1 MSKLPKD
8 LRRRV
13 GNQQLAI
20 DKTFKQN
27 LKEQLFTQSQGGS
40 MAQKKTKVSARSLFR
55 SVFKQLSTATG
66 LAALAVLIVVGG
78 MSAFVAA
85 NKTRLNSEQKTALPT
100 NLADVLPI
108 EDIRAAALK
117 DVPDGTI
124 TGVELEQEE
133 GTLLYK
139 VRFSDGS
146 FRYYDAKTGV
156 AVMRSQDQTE
166 QDESVPAGFVAGI
179 TVQQARD
186 IALAQRSG
194 SITKIELETENGI
207 VVYSVRFSDGGR
219 VDVNATSGAVLRVRS
234 GSQAGTSAED
244 SSDDAND
251 DSSGTSGSGSGSGS
265 NSDDNGSDDDQNS
278 DNSGSG
284 SGSNSGSGSDDN
296 STSGGHGSDN

>member
-1 MSKLPKD
+1 
-8 LRRRV
+8 
-13 GNQQLAI
+13 
-20 DKTFKQN
+20 
-27 LKEQLFTQSQGGS
+27 

-133 GTLLYK
+133 GALLYK

-156 AVMRSQDQTE
+156 AVMRSQDETE

-194 SITKIELETENGI
+194 SITKIELETENGV

-234 GSQAGTSAED
+234 GSETNTSD
-244 SSDDAND
+244 DDSDDAND
-251 DSSGTSGSGSGSGS
+251 DSSETSDSGSSSDDT
-265 NSDDNGSDDDQNS
+265 NSDDAEDS

-284 SGSNSGSGSDDN
+284 SDSNSGSGSDD
-296 STSGGHGSDN
+296 SGSSGGGSSDD

>member
-27 LKEQLFTQSQGGS
+27 LKEQLFTQSQGGF

-133 GTLLYK
+133 GALLYK

-146 FRYYDAKTGV
+146 FRYYNAKTGV
-156 AVMRSQDQTE
+156 AVMRSQDETE

-194 SITKIELETENGI
+194 SITKIELETENGV

-234 GSQAGTSAED
+234 GSETNTSD
-244 SSDDAND
+244 DDSDDAND
-251 DSSGTSGSGSGSGS
+251 DSSETSDSGSSSDDT
-265 NSDDNGSDDDQNS
+265 NSDDAEDS

-284 SGSNSGSGSDDN
+284 SDSNSGSGSDD
-296 STSGGHGSDN
+296 SGSSGGGSSDD

>member
-133 GTLLYK
+133 GALLYK

-156 AVMRSQDQTE
+156 AVMRSQDETE

-194 SITKIELETENGI
+194 SITKIELETENGV

-234 GSQAGTSAED
+234 GSETNTSD
-244 SSDDAND
+244 DDSDDAND
-251 DSSGTSGSGSGSGS
+251 DSSETSDSGSSSDDT
-265 NSDDNGSDDDQNS
+265 NSDDAEDS

-284 SGSNSGSGSDDN
+284 SDSNSGSGSDD
-296 STSGGHGSDN
+296 SGSSGGGSSDD

>member
-133 GTLLYK
+133 GALLYK

-146 FRYYDAKTGV
+146 FRYYNAKTGV
-156 AVMRSQDQTE
+156 AVMRSQDETE

-194 SITKIELETENGI
+194 SITKIELETENGV

-234 GSQAGTSAED
+234 GSETNTSD
-244 SSDDAND
+244 DDSDDAND

-265 NSDDNGSDDDQNS
+265 SSDDTNSDDDEDS

-284 SGSNSGSGSDDN
+284 SDSNSGSGSDD
-296 STSGGHGSDN
+296 SGSSGGGSSDD

>member
-1 MSKLPKD
+1 
-8 LRRRV
+8 
-13 GNQQLAI
+13 
-20 DKTFKQN
+20 
-27 LKEQLFTQSQGGS
+27 

-133 GTLLYK
+133 GALLYK

-156 AVMRSQDQTE
+156 AVMRSQDETE
-166 QDESVPAGFVAGI
+166 QDESVPAGFIAGI

-194 SITKIELETENGI
+194 SITKIELETENGV

-251 DSSGTSGSGSGSGS
+251 DSSGTSGSGSSS
-265 NSDDNGSDDDQNS
+265 DDTNSDDDEDS

-284 SGSNSGSGSDDN
+284 SDSNSRSGSDD
-296 STSGGHGSDN
+296 SGSSGGGSSDD